1 MPITA
6 KDVEIMS
13 TGDICTLYA
22 IAELKAKSL
31 ELNRLMYLHR
41 CEENVI
47 AENKANC

>member
-13 TGDICTLYA
+13 TGDICTLYT
-22 IAELKAKSL
+22 ELKEKNL